1 MKISSKNHLRDR
13 FLTILAGFW
22 DPLASPKAS
31 KIKKKASR
39 KNSQISEA
47 KKTPKNLKK
56 GSGVI
61 GPAECADRG
70 EDYGGGRRHAK
81 TGKIWKKWKTEIEAK
96 DGEKNLEDPAG
107 VQHADLGAADRF
119 AHTAGP
125 G

>member
-47 KKTPKNLKK
+47 QKTPKILKK
-56 GSGVI
+56 GMELF

-70 EDYGGGRRHAK
+70 EDYGGGGK
-81 TGKIWKKWKTEIEAK
+81 TVKNIE
-96 DGEKNLEDPAG
+96 NMED
-107 VQHADLGAADRF
+107 RS
-119 AHTAGP
+119 
-125 G
+125 